1 MIAGKGLAFSRGTI
15 LYGTKAWAVE
25 NYVRFSPDLRNR
37 RNLRFQIRN
46 SSLLPMLN
54 RLDRRRAKPGRP
66 VVPEEGEFQPAAA
79 EQIPRLKRVTK
90 AESTSANLYSSGRT
104 IGSRTLELNVL
115 SVDYGE
121 YVICML
127 RNNSEGVARI

>member
-1 MIAGKGLAFSRGTI
+1 
-15 LYGTKAWAVE
+15 
-25 NYVRFSPDLRNR
+25 
-37 RNLRFQIRN
+37 
-46 SSLLPMLN
+46 MLN

-90 AESTSANLYSSGRT
+90 AESASANLYSSGRT